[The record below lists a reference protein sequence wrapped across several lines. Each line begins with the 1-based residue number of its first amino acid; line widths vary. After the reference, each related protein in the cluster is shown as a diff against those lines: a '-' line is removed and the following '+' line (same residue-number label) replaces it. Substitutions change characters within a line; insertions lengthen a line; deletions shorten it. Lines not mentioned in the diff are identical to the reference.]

1 MPNRILAAAMAG
13 DLSAVKGR
21 FVKLTAG
28 AVVLCDDN
36 LDIAVGVVDH
46 VVPGTQ
52 NVGIALKG
60 AQTEVLVD
68 GAVKRLALGTIDTSN
83 ATTQYDG
90 TADTQKLCQFLA
102 DGADG
107 EYVPAVVL

>member
-1 MPNRILAAAMAG
+1 MSNRIFAATMAG

-28 AVVLCDDN
+28 AVVPCTDN
-36 LDIAVGVVDH
+36 LDIAIGVVDH
-46 VVPGTQ
+46 VIPGTA

-60 AQTEVLVD
+60 AETEVLVD
-68 GAVKRLALGTIDTSN
+68 GAVARLALGTIDTDN
-83 ATTQYDG
+83 NTTQYDG

-102 DGADG
+102 DGVDG
-107 EYVPAVVL
+107 EYVRAIVL